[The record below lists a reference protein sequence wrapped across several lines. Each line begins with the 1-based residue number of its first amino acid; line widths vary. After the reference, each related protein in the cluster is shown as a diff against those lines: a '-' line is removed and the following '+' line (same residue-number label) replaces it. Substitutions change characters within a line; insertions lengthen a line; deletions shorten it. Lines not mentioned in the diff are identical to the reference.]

1 MGGRGVTPVVRP
13 EASKVMA
20 HERLFERGGSMTG
33 TILRFYVHEN
43 RTHKHMSLFE
53 WLLEQAKKMGIHGGS
68 AFRAIAGFGRHG
80 VLHEEH
86 FFELAAD
93 MTVQLEFV
101 VSDAQ
106 ADQLLALLKE
116 QHVSIFYARVA
127 AEFGTI
133 EGDR

>member
-1 MGGRGVTPVVRP
+1 MKS
-13 EASKVMA
+13 AN
-20 HERLFERGGSMTG
+20 G

-43 RTHKHMSLFE
+43 RTHRHVALFE
-53 WLLEQAKKMGIHGGS
+53 WLLEQAKKVGIHGGS

-80 VLHEEH
+80 ILHEEH

-93 MTVQLEFV
+93 MTVEVEFV
-101 VSDAQ
+101 VTGEEAEK
-106 ADQLLALLKE
+106 LLDVLRQE
-116 QHVSIFYARVA
+116 RVSIFYARVP